1 MSGGGRR
8 RLWARAGPGLRFIL
22 VFGVVSLFADLTYEG
37 ARSVSGPFLGLLGAG
52 AATVGVV
59 AGLGELVGY
68 GLRLFS
74 GWAADRTERY
84 WLITLAGYAVNLL
97 AVPFLALAG
106 SWQLAAVL
114 LISER
119 AGKGLRTPP
128 RDAMLSFAATEVGQG
143 RGYGIHEAMDQIGA
157 VIGPLAVALVLSLT
171 GSHRIAFGS
180 LLLPAVA
187 ALLVLL
193 WIRRRYPE
201 PRALGPGRGENA
213 AGASDGAEGPS
224 DDASGSPPR
233 SGGEAPDGAEDAPPP
248 PRQGQFS
255 FPRRYWIY
263 LGGVSLLAAGFADF
277 ALVAYHFQA
286 RQILRPEWIPLA
298 YALAMGVD
306 AAGALLFGESFD
318 RTGPTPVLV
327 AAALLSAA
335 AAPLVFLTG
344 GGAGLAVGLGLW
356 GVGMGAQESV
366 MRATVAR
373 MVAPQRRGTAFG
385 AFNAAYGLAWFLG
398 SALLGVLYESGL
410 WLVVAVSAGFQLLAI
425 PVFLAAGRSGDAR

>member
-1 MSGGGRR
+1 MSDDGER
-8 RLWARAGPGLRFIL
+8 RLWNRAGPGLRFIL
-22 VFGVVSLFADLTYEG
+22 VFGVVSLFADFTYEG

-59 AGLGELVGY
+59 AGLGELLGY
-68 GLRLFS
+68 GLRLLS

-84 WLITLAGYAVNLL
+84 WAITLAGYAVNLL
-97 AVPFLALAG
+97 AVPCLALAG

-157 VIGPLAVALVLSLT
+157 VAGPLSVALILSLT
-171 GSHRIAFGS
+171 GSHRTAFGS
-180 LLLPAVA
+180 LLLPALA
-187 ALLVLL
+187 ALLVLT
-193 WIRRRYPE
+193 WIWKRYPE
-201 PRALGPGRGENA
+201 PRALGPLGGGSAREPATEADGER
-213 AGASDGAEGPS
+213 AEEL
-224 DDASGSPPR
+224 
-233 SGGEAPDGAEDAPPP
+233 SGG
-248 PRQGQFS
+248 GQFS

-263 LGGVSLLAAGFADF
+263 LAGVSLLAAGFADF

-286 RQILRPEWIPLA
+286 RGILGPEWIPLA

-306 AAGALLFGESFD
+306 AAGALVFGESFD

-327 AAALLSAA
+327 AAAVLSAA

-344 GGAGLAVGLGLW
+344 GGAGLAVGIGLW
-356 GVGMGAQESV
+356 GIGMGAQESV

-373 MVAPQRRGTAFG
+373 MVAPERRGTAFG
-385 AFNAAYGLAWFLG
+385 TFNAVYGLAWFVG
-398 SALLGVLYESGL
+398 SALLGVVYESGL
-410 WLVVAVSAGFQLLAI
+410 WLVVGVSAGLQLLAI
-425 PVFLAAGRSGDAR
+425 PVFLAAGRQRTSHAMANPR

>member
-1 MSGGGRR
+1 MTGAGPCGFWRR
-8 RLWARAGPGLRFIL
+8 TGPGLRFIL

-59 AGLGELVGY
+59 AGAGELLGY

-74 GWAADRTERY
+74 GWAADRTRSY
-84 WLITLAGYAVNLL
+84 WAITLAGYAVNLL
-97 AVPFLALAG
+97 AVPCLALAG

-143 RGYGIHEAMDQIGA
+143 RGYGIHEAMDQVGA

-171 GSHRIAFGS
+171 GSHRTAFGT

-187 ALLVLL
+187 ALLVLV
-193 WIRRRYPE
+193 WIRKRFPE
-201 PRALGPGRGENA
+201 PRALGPAGGAGSVEGDGAREADVG
-213 AGASDGAEGPS
+213 AGAPAAADERLVGYGP
-224 DDASGSPPR
+224 
-233 SGGEAPDGAEDAPPP
+233 
-248 PRQGQFS
+248 FT
-255 FPRRYWIY
+255 FPRRYWLY
-263 LGGVSLLAAGFADF
+263 LAGVSLLAAGFADF
-277 ALVAYHFQA
+277 ALIAYHFQA
-286 RQILRPEWIPLA
+286 RAILRPEWIPLA

-327 AAALLSAA
+327 AAALFSAA

-344 GGAGLAVGLGLW
+344 GGAWLAVGVGLW

-366 MRATVAR
+366 MRATVAG
-373 MVAPQRRGTAFG
+373 MVGPEKRGRAFG
-385 AFNAAYGLAWFLG
+385 AFNAAYGLAWFVG
-398 SALLGVLYESGL
+398 SALLGILYESGL
-410 WLVVAVSAGFQLLAI
+410 GLVVGVSAGLQILAI
-425 PVFLAAGRSGDAR
+425 PVFVVAGRRGAGPARAR